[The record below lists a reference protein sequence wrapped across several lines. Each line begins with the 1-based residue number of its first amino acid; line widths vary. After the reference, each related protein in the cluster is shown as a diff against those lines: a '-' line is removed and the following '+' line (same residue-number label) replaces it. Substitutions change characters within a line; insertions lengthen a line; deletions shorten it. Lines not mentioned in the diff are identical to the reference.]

1 MGDRSMGKTALV
13 TGAAQG
19 VGYAIAEELGAN
31 GYQLV
36 LLDRQAQRL
45 AEAAD
50 RLRQR
55 GYEVRTVEI
64 DLSQTTAIKPT
75 VDKIVDAVG
84 TLHLLVNNAGINP
97 IASMDQLTIDQWDLV
112 MSINLKA
119 VFFMM
124 QAAAPHL
131 CDGGA
136 IVNIASVAANS
147 PRPLAAAYAAS
158 KAGVVS
164 ITKTAA
170 IVLAPRRIRVNA
182 VCPGPTATELLSRM
196 ADEMGVVTGSSSDS
210 ALEQFI
216 GRIPLGRIGTPADV
230 AQAVAFLAS
239 DAANFITGQTL
250 NVCGGWT
257 VT

>member
-1 MGDRSMGKTALV
+1 MDAAKQKTAVV

-19 VGYAIAEELGAN
+19 VGFAIAEELGAA

-45 AEAAD
+45 AEAAE
-50 RLRQR
+50 RLKQR
-55 GYEVRTVEI
+55 GFSVHTEEI
-64 DLSQTTAIKPT
+64 DLSQTAAIKPT
-75 VDKIVDAVG
+75 VEKIAATVG
-84 TLHLLVNNAGINP
+84 QLHLLVNNAGINP
-97 IASMDQLTIDQWDLV
+97 IKPMDQLTSDEWDLV
-112 MSINLKA
+112 MSVNLKA

-136 IVNIASVAANS
+136 IVNIASVSANS

-196 ADEMGVVTGSSSDS
+196 ADEIGLISGSSSES
-210 ALEQFI
+210 ALDQFI
-216 GRIPLGRIGTPADV
+216 GGIPLGRIGTPTDV

-239 DAANFITGQTL
+239 DAAGFITGQTL

-257 VT
+257 VK

>member
-1 MGDRSMGKTALV
+1 MEEAKQKTAVV

-19 VGYAIAEELGAN
+19 VGFAIAEELGAA

-45 AEAAD
+45 AEAAEH
-50 RLRQR
+50 LKQR
-55 GYEVRTVEI
+55 GYQVHTQEI
-64 DLSQTTAIKPT
+64 DLSDTDAIHPT
-75 VDKIVDAVG
+75 VDKIVQTVG
-84 TLHLLVNNAGINP
+84 RLHLLVNNAGINP
-97 IASMDQLTIDQWDLV
+97 LKPMDQLTSSDWDLV
-112 MSINLKA
+112 MNINLKA

-124 QAAAPHL
+124 QAVAPHL

-147 PRPLAAAYAAS
+147 PRPLAVAYAAS

-164 ITKTAA
+164 VTKTAS

-182 VCPGPTATELLSRM
+182 VCPGATETELLSRM
-196 ADEMGVVTGSSSDS
+196 ADQMAASSGNGSQAALKQFTGD
-210 ALEQFI
+210 
-216 GRIPLGRIGTPADV
+216 IPLDRLGSPTDV

-239 DAANFITGQTL
+239 DAAAYITGQTL

-257 VT
+257 VK